1 MTCACDGLEYGM
13 TEENHKKEK
22 EYYMEQ
28 KQNSNTRLGAD
39 YARKRI
45 KFSEEPNTLHITA
58 RLQDVEYRSFF
69 DFADTYWVRCEESE
83 SEMACYLIRNRRSRS
98 EPTQIVCAV

>member
-22 EYYMEQ
+22 EYYTEQ
-28 KQNSNTRLGAD
+28 KQNSITRLRAN

-45 KFSEEPNTLHITA
+45 EFLRNQTRSASRPGSRMWSTGAFSTLRIHIGFG
-58 RLQDVEYRSFF
+58 V
-69 DFADTYWVRCEESE
+69 
-83 SEMACYLIRNRRSRS
+83 RNRSLKRR
-98 EPTQIVCAV
+98 AV